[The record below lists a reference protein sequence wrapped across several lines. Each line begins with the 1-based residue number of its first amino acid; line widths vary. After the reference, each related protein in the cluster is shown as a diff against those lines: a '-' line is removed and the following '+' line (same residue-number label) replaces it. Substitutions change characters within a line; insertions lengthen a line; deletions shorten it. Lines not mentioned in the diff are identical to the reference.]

1 MTSKQ
6 ITNDKEQMTHWPQKN
21 PKKVDPFRSN
31 SKLQQPKLTV
41 KGGFFSQT
49 KIALQNFAHKPIG
62 LNLYFFPWQKWDNK
76 FWKNETTNTDKNE
89 ATNTDNN
96 NNVFQKCNWFAQSS
110 SLSFVFKNSKD
121 ENEVSLCNNCPKKRG
136 NSH

>member
-1 MTSKQ
+1 MEVFNFS
-6 ITNDKEQMTHWPQKN
+6 
-21 PKKVDPFRSN
+21 VYN
-31 SKLQQPKLTV
+31 SR
-41 KGGFFSQT
+41 GSENGMES
-49 KIALQNFAHKPIG
+49 
-62 LNLYFFPWQKWDNK
+62 D
-76 FWKNETTNTDKNE
+76 
-89 ATNTDNN
+89 DNN